1 MARNA
6 RARPLRS
13 YARCV
18 EAFRATEP
26 DSHRELTPREWQVL
40 ELVAMGA
47 ANKRIALDLGMTE
60 HTVKFHLASVFRKL
74 GATNRT
80 EAAATYL
87 RSLAAP

>member
-1 MARNA
+1 M
-6 RARPLRS
+6 
-13 YARCV
+13 
-18 EAFRATEP
+18 RATEHHG
-26 DSHRELTPREWQVL
+26 HRDLTPRERQVL
-40 ELVAMGA
+40 ELVALGA
-47 ANKRIALDLGMTE
+47 ANKRIAADLGMTE